1 MADSDRNIIEII
13 VQGVQ
18 QSIRG
23 LSSVSEA
30 QQGLARIQET
40 LAQRQQQTYE
50 QVARAAQQSA
60 DIQVQAAERAQA
72 AAKRAV
78 ETTTTASGR
87 TRDPATGRFV
97 GQQAAEQVQQRLAAT
112 NAPQLAN
119 LGGLTERIAQSQA
132 QAAQAVQRTTQT
144 VQQQAAALRATASA
158 AQQYAAAQDVSTR
171 AGQRLAAQALAV
183 ATAANRQADALLG
196 AAHGS
201 SQAGTRGITYLSVLS
216 AIHAASF
223 LATNQ
228 TFSMIGS
235 FATLSAAFGKLGLAA
250 AVGGAAFGAILGVF
264 GQIAS
269 AAQQIQQVTL
279 QAATGIAAVGAAAAA
294 GAVAA
299 GAAAVKTAGDI
310 EQQLASV
317 RAFGGATV
325 DQLVKVRQQAVEFGE
340 RFGVA
345 AKDVV
350 QASSLFA
357 RAGGSVEEAIDG
369 ATEAI
374 VRLQVASQGEL
385 SAAQAAIALSA
396 ALRQFNLTGADSVR
410 VIDNLIGAAQGS
422 ALSFTG
428 VQQAFIQAAPGAAAL
443 GITIEDLSAAIAL
456 LGDSLVK
463 GTTTG
468 TAFKQFMLDVLNPTD
483 KAQEALAKFGVSLK
497 DGNGNALPFLDAL
510 EALNKGLGDNVIGND
525 AAAKAARGTALAIA
539 FGSRAALAANIL
551 TREGTAGLEAYRQ
564 KLSEVSSSNITDI
577 LLLPLNKQ
585 LERLQVVLQNTGDAF
600 GASLLPQARSAVAGV
615 IGVLQG
621 LRAPVEA
628 LGQAVAITLANQG
641 FGVLQDKIRELA
653 GGGEAASFF
662 NGLLSV
668 VGNVRNVLTGQII
681 PAIQSF
687 GQTLLQTFSEI
698 SGAGTVASTF
708 DQINAAIQRVG
719 ITAAVIIGNLASLTR
734 EFILNVGVGG
744 QVRQTMINIATA
756 VATNLV
762 AAFQTAVVVIGA
774 AAATM
779 PLFAQAALLSA
790 KFVVALAN
798 TINGLRLAFAKIEAP
813 ILRNVHSF
821 LALNDAMQL
830 NVDGALEH
838 IVAMK
843 KVGDGTAALEASIV
857 AENVALNTIVSSA
870 EALIPAL
877 AGIGAA
883 HGQAAAQAEAQ
894 AQAVGTLNKSIDQIA
909 LDLAKAQGFE
919 GDILEEG
926 VLEHFR
932 AQAETIRG
940 EARRI
945 AGGIVTAF
953 VDVEQQLPD
962 PLGNIIEE
970 VERTVRALEKSA
982 SGTKPGAAGALS
994 EDELKRAGARIEETG
1009 RDVNRRLAN
1018 LGTDAATRVQQNIE
1032 RALERLDDIRQTA
1045 VDRVDEINRQAQDR
1059 ITEGRRTSRERRE
1072 DRQEVDDFKQAQEDK
1087 FTEFQRGLDKQ
1098 ETAEQRSLDDRRTL
1112 RQQGTDDFVR
1122 DLDQQV
1128 QDVEKAEQRK
1138 LDLVQRGFDL
1148 AQRARETAFDRAQSA
1163 EATAFQR
1170 TQEAQAA
1177 ARQFTLDLSR
1187 AKTPEDRARL
1197 QQQRTEA
1204 LADTQFRRGQEDQLT
1219 QFRQKQEEAKRKF
1232 SDQQE
1237 TQAVSFR
1244 QGLEDRLTS
1253 FRRASEAS
1261 VIKRR
1266 RELEAAELGIRREEE
1281 DETTR
1286 RRLANEDTVAAR
1298 RREDTLALQRLQDQI
1313 EDKRRGEEETR
1324 ILGNAF
1330 NESQKVIAAA
1340 EKQAGE
1346 VIDKLFLDLNQ
1357 QADDVN
1363 RQIRNIGDTLV
1374 DLQDQVPPELLGA
1387 FLAQLEQARARGEA
1401 LKGTLEGLQ
1410 EDARLQVSQRAATNQ
1425 AELELKLAALLPK
1438 AGAGV
1443 LPQPAGTPAPVLQL
1457 QTLQVANV
1465 TLPPGFSGAVAGAVR
1480 LGIQQAV
1487 EQGLLPREVGV
1498 DLTPVVNPLEALRR
1512 FIGR

>member
-78 ETTTTASGR
+78 EATTTASGR
-87 TRDPATGRFV
+87 TRDPNTGRFV

-132 QAAQAVQRTTQT
+132 QAAQAIQKTTQT
-144 VQQQAAALRATASA
+144 AQQQATALRALATA
-158 AQQYAAAQDVSTR
+158 AQTHAAAQDVSTR
-171 AGQRLAAQALAV
+171 AGQRLSAQLLATAA
-183 ATAANRQADALLG
+183 AANRQADALLG
-196 AAHGS
+196 TVHAS
-201 SQAGTRGITYLSVLS
+201 SQAGARGITYLSVLS

-250 AVGGAAFGAILGVF
+250 AVGGAAFGALLGVF

-269 AAQQIQQVTL
+269 AAQQIQQVAL
-279 QAATGIAAVGAAAAA
+279 QAATGLAALAAAAAA

-325 DQLVKVRQQAVEFGE
+325 AQLQTVREQAIRFGE
-340 RFGVA
+340 QFGVA

-350 QASSLFA
+350 QAASLFS
-357 RAGGSVEEAIDG
+357 RAGGDVEEAIQG

-374 VRLQVASQGEL
+374 VKLQVASQGEL

-396 ALRQFNLTGADSVR
+396 ALRQFNLTGADSLR

-468 TAFKQFMLDVLNPTD
+468 TAFKQFMLDVLNPT
-483 KAQEALAKFGVSLK
+483 KQAQEALAKFGVSLK

-525 AAAKAARGTALAIA
+525 AAAKAARGTALSIA

-551 TREGTAGLEAYRQ
+551 TREGTEGLEAYRQ
-564 KLSEVSSSNITDI
+564 KLSEVSSSNIVDI

-621 LRAPVEA
+621 LRAPVEV
-628 LGQAVAITLANQG
+628 LGQAVAVTLANQG

-662 NGLLSV
+662 NGLLSI
-668 VGNVRNVLTGQII
+668 VGNVRDVLTGQIV
-681 PAIQSF
+681 PAIQAF
-687 GQTLLQTFSEI
+687 GQTVLQTFSQI
-698 SGAGTVASTF
+698 SGSGTVASTF

-798 TINGLRLAFAKIEAP
+798 TINGLRLAFSKIEAP

-838 IVAMK
+838 IAAMK
-843 KVGDGTAALEASIV
+843 KVGDGTAVLEASIV
-857 AENVALNTIVSSA
+857 AENQALNTIVSTA
-870 EALIPAL
+870 ENLIPAL
-877 AGIGAA
+877 QGIGAA
-883 HGQAAAQAEAQ
+883 HDQAAAQAKAQ
-894 AQAVGTLNKSIDQIA
+894 VDAVGTLNKSIDQITNELIA
-909 LDLAKAQGFE
+909 ASGEDVDLLTDA
-919 GDILEEG
+919 DIAR
-926 VLEHFR
+926 FKQ
-932 AQAETIRG
+932 QAETIRG
-940 EARRI
+940 EASRI
-945 AGGIVTAF
+945 AGGVVTSF
-953 VDVEQQLPD
+953 VDAASQLPD

-982 SGTKPGAAGALS
+982 SGTKPGAAGAAT
-994 EDELKRAGARIEETG
+994 EEELKRASSRIEEAG

-1018 LGTDAATRVQQNIE
+1018 LGADASTRVQQNIE
-1032 RALERLDDIRQTA
+1032 RALERLDDIRQNA
-1045 VDRVDEINRQAQDR
+1045 VDRIDEINRQAQDR

-1072 DRQEVDDFKQAQEDK
+1072 DRKEVDDFKQVQED
-1087 FTEFQRGLDKQ
+1087 EFQAFQRRLDRQ
-1098 ETAEQRSLDDRRTL
+1098 ETAEQRGLDDRRTL
-1112 RQQGTDDFVR
+1112 RQQDTDDFVR
-1122 DLDQQV
+1122 GLDQQV
-1128 QDVEKAEQRK
+1128 QDVEKTEQRK

-1177 ARQFTLDLSR
+1177 ARQFQLDLAK

-1197 QQQRTEA
+1197 QAQRQEA
-1204 LADTQFRRGQEDQLT
+1204 LQDTQFRRGQEDQLT
-1219 QFRQKQEEAKRKF
+1219 QFRQRQEEAKRKF

-1244 QGLEDRLTS
+1244 QGLEDRLTA
-1253 FRRASEAS
+1253 FRRASEAG

-1266 RELEAAELGIRREEE
+1266 RELEATETGIRRQEE

-1298 RREDTLALQRLQDQI
+1298 RREDALKLQRLQDAI

-1330 NESQKVIAAA
+1330 NEAQKVIAAA

-1363 RQIRNIGDTLV
+1363 KQLRNIIDTLI
-1374 DLQDQVPPELLGA
+1374 DLQDQIPPELLGK
-1387 FLAQLEQARARGEA
+1387 FLGELTAAQGKVQAIKDDLAEKQGA
-1401 LKGTLEGLQ
+1401 AQ
-1410 EDARLQVSQRAATNQ
+1410 LQVSQQKALNQ
-1425 AELELKLAALLPK
+1425 AELELKLASLLPT
-1438 AGAGV
+1438 
-1443 LPQPAGTPAPVLQL
+1443 LPPQPAGTPTPVLQL